1 LKRVTSRMVSRAMN
15 FPIAY
20 NKPIVGRNAFQHESG
35 IHQDGLL
42 KNRSTYEIMD
52 PEAMG
57 IPRNMIIL
65 GKHSGR
71 HAIKHRLSEYG
82 IDMTEAQLQGVYD
95 KFKETADAQ
104 KIVSDDELIR
114 IAGELTETQPDP
126 YVLVD
131 LQVHA
136 GTQRSR
142 TATVTIRENE
152 FGAEQTYVA
161 MGAGPIEAVIHAI
174 QQAIPVAA
182 EFEDLEL
189 HSLSTGEDAHGE
201 AVVSI
206 VHQQQRFRGT
216 SIHND
221 IVLAA
226 AQAYVAACNQAVMTT
241 GIRMVEASPN
251 RAAN

>member
-1 LKRVTSRMVSRAMN
+1 
-15 FPIAY
+15 
-20 NKPIVGRNAFQHESG
+20 
-35 IHQDGLL
+35 
-42 KNRSTYEIMD
+42 
-52 PEAMG
+52 MG
-57 IPRNMIIL
+57 ISRNMIIL

-71 HAIKHRLSEYG
+71 HAIKHRLAEYG
-82 IDMTEAQLQGVYD
+82 IPVADDQMEHVYN
-95 KFKETADAQ
+95 KFKETADAK
-104 KIVSDDELIR
+104 KIVTDNELIR
-114 IAGELTETQPDP
+114 IAGELTNTQPDP
-126 YVLVD
+126 YVLQD
-131 LQVHA
+131 LHVHA

-152 FGAEQTYVA
+152 HGTEQSFVA
-161 MGAGPIEAVIHAI
+161 IGEGPLEAVIRAI

-206 VHQQQRFRGT
+206 IHNNKRFRGT

-241 GIRMVEASPN
+241 SRPVPVEG
-251 RAAN
+251 AAH